1 MRIQLIQ
8 TLIDKLRGKSQS
20 KHVIPVQVEDVH
32 RPAIDILFEKFDSAE
47 FEINGAKRR
56 HLTNV
61 NADCGVT
68 EQALSLLCEAFTN
81 RSHNVKVLNIGCGK
95 KSQNDYLSALG
106 FDVYGVD
113 YDIDVDSDRV
123 KFHDLNAQD
132 GIPFPGVEFDAV
144 ICQEIIEHIENPWLL
159 FRKIKALLKVGGS
172 LIITTPNISSN
183 ASKRIFSANNL
194 GFFSYFDPAN
204 MWQHINP
211 IPFWEMLHISRFNG
225 FELQT
230 FSGCNEY
237 FVKYIDKRPGTPAN
251 SGHEVTIQNNGVL
264 HYVFRNLNSEIK
276 LYSPVPTHG
285 YDWNN
290 QGRTT
295 SGH

>member
-8 TLIDKLRGKSQS
+8 TLIDKLRGKNPG
-20 KHVIPVQVEDVH
+20 KHVIPVKVETIH
-32 RPAIDILFEKFDSAE
+32 RPAIDVLFDKFDSAE
-47 FEINGAKRR
+47 IEINGAKRR
-56 HLTNV
+56 YLTNV

-68 EQALSLLCEAFTN
+68 EQALSLLCEAMDPRASST
-81 RSHNVKVLNIGCGK
+81 KVLNIGCGK
-95 KSQNDYLSALG
+95 KSQNDFLSALG

-113 YDIDVDSDRV
+113 YDIDVDSERL
-123 KFHDLNAQD
+123 KFHDLNTQD
-132 GIPFPGVEFDAV
+132 RIPFFNIEFDAV

-159 FRKIKALLKVGGS
+159 FRKIKAQLKVGGV

-183 ASKRIFSANNL
+183 ASKKVFSANNL

-211 IPFWEMLHISRFNG
+211 ISFWEMLHISRFNG
-225 FELQT
+225 FELLT
-230 FSGCNEY
+230 LSGCDEF
-237 FVKYIDKRPGTPAN
+237 FVKYIDQRVSPPSN

-285 YDWNN
+285 YDWSAP
-290 QGRTT
+290 GRTT
-295 SGH
+295 PGH